1 MYTRLPMWRVAPL
14 EAEDYA
20 RAVQWWP
27 AVGFVTG
34 GLMALIAW
42 GLEGQ
47 LPQVVIIILALCG
60 RLLLTGAFHEDG
72 LGDFF
77 DGFGGGRTKERVLE
91 IMKDS
96 HVGSYAVVGYV
107 IYYLLLV
114 AVLASIPASILP
126 GLMIIADVCGRVCSV
141 QQVHFLPYARTLETS
156 KTGVVYQGR
165 MSLWPIVSLLAAG
178 WLALELRLVA
188 ILPPPSRLCRSI
200 PMVCTTP
207 YRRLYGRHPR
217 GYLFAHRARAVSA
230 GSRHTLLELSLSQ
243 YGYTCTPCPP
253 YPSRRPQGDMLRA
266 KRCSPSP

>member
-1 MYTRLPMWRVAPL
+1 MKQPLYSLLAALTMYTRLPMWRVAPL

-107 IYYLLLV
+107 VYYLLLV
-114 AVLASIPASILP
+114 AILASIPASILP

-178 WLALELRLVA
+178 WLALELRLAA
-188 ILPPPSRLCRSI
+188 ILPLLVVS
-200 PMVCTTP
+200 VC
-207 YRRLYGRHPR
+207 
-217 GYLFAHRARAVSA
+217 
-230 GSRHTLLELSLSQ
+230 LSLW
-243 YGYTCTPCPP
+243 YVRRRIGGYT
-253 YPSRRPQGDMLRA
+253 GDTLGA
-266 KRCSPSP
+266 IYLLTELGLYLLALVILY

>member
-1 MYTRLPMWRVAPL
+1 
-14 EAEDYA
+14 
-20 RAVQWWP
+20 
-27 AVGFVTG
+27 
-34 GLMALIAW
+34 MALIAW

-107 IYYLLLV
+107 VYYLLLV
-114 AVLASIPASILP
+114 AILASIPASILP

-165 MSLWPIVSLLAAG
+165 MSLWPIVALLAAG
-178 WLALELRLVA
+178 WLALELRLAA
-188 ILPPPSRLCRSI
+188 ILPLLVVS
-200 PMVCTTP
+200 VC
-207 YRRLYGRHPR
+207 
-217 GYLFAHRARAVSA
+217 
-230 GSRHTLLELSLSQ
+230 LSLW
-243 YGYTCTPCPP
+243 YVRRRIGGYT
-253 YPSRRPQGDMLRA
+253 GDTLGA
-266 KRCSPSP
+266 IYLLTELGLYLLALVILY